1 MSSVPFNSDESALPR
16 SSSLWWLIPAVAVV
30 LLALIALIVGE
41 RPDKQSYG
49 TSYDA
54 SGSGFRG
61 VYLVLEELGFKVERL
76 RKAIGG
82 DARWVLYPSKIGTRE
97 VGVVDEWVRSG
108 GRILLAVDDDEFANQ
123 LGFAVTVDNGHGEK
137 KNLPPA
143 TGDRSVEGL
152 PNQIQSAPPYKAG
165 ESFPTDIPDASQV
178 YAGPTAVTGPRGGR
192 VWGRIDDKP
201 LVTIY
206 QHGQGEI
213 WLLNRPDVLTNANIR
228 EGDNAIL
235 ACRLAE
241 ATLAGRR
248 GERLAFD
255 EFSHGLRDRPNV
267 FELLLRPPVRAVT
280 LEALL
285 LTGLVIWYFGVRFG
299 PLRHR
304 PPPPRRSKEEFLDA
318 MAELL
323 TRKGDRDDAFRT
335 VRDNFLRRLE
345 TDLGLPA
352 GTTIEHTVQ
361 EAERRRGLPA
371 AQLRVI
377 LAADGPPEGSG
388 AKAFLAALHQ
398 LTELDRDRTRPK
410 PVKQLPPSSRTA
422 PT

>member
-1 MSSVPFNSDESALPR
+1 MSSVPFHSVESNLQQ
-16 SSSLWWLIPAVAVV
+16 SSRLWWLVPAIAVV
-30 LLALIALIVGE
+30 LLALVALIVGD
-41 RPDKQSYG
+41 RRDKLNYG
-49 TSYDA
+49 TSYDT

-82 DARWVLYPSKIGTRE
+82 DARWILYPTKVGARE
-97 VGVVDEWVRSG
+97 VGVIDDWVRNG
-108 GRILLAVDDDEFANQ
+108 GRILLAVDDDEFTNEFGLEVMVENGPAGKTEVAKANRDHD
-123 LGFAVTVDNGHGEK
+123 LER
-137 KNLPPA
+137 LPVP
-143 TGDRSVEGL
+143 
-152 PNQIQSAPPYKAG
+152 IQPAPPHKAG
-165 ESFPTDIPDASQV
+165 EPYPTDIPDASQV
-178 YAGPTAVTGPRGGR
+178 YAGPTVVTGPRGGR

-213 WLLNRPDVLTNANIR
+213 WLLNRPDVLTNANVR

-241 ATLAGRR
+241 ATLSGRR

-285 LTGLVIWYFGVRFG
+285 LTGLVVWYFGVRFG

-304 PPPPRRSKEEFLDA
+304 PPPSRRSKEEFLDA

-335 VRDNFLRRLE
+335 VRDSFVRRLE

-352 GTTIEHTVQ
+352 GTAIEHTVH

-371 AQLRVI
+371 EPLRMI
-377 LAADGPPEGSG
+377 LAADGPPEGTS
-388 AKAFLAALHQ
+388 AKAFLTALHQ
-398 LTELDRDRTRPK
+398 LAELERGRTRPK
-410 PVKQLPPSSRTA
+410 PLSPLPPSPRTA